1 MPTKTE
7 LKQRE
12 AIPLILAGRTDT
24 EVAEAIGVSRQ
35 TIWKWKRETD
45 FNHDIFAAGDR
56 ILSEHTLAVSKLVDE
71 AIAVISQLLKSKD
84 ENIKFKVA
92 TTVLNSARSWR
103 SQRPKAPGHTS
114 AEGEINRERVEAI
127 MHVNRWQQKFK
138 KQGGKP
144 EDFAK
149 WFFFGDS
156 EENGNGAESPKS
168 TASKKT
174 EKPESA
180 KTPD

>member
-12 AIPLILAGRTDT
+12 AISLFLTGKTET

-35 TIWKWKRETD
+35 TIWKWRRETD
-45 FNHDIFAAGDR
+45 FNHDIVAAGES

-71 AIAVISQLLKSKD
+71 AIAVMTELLKSKD
-84 ENIKFKVA
+84 ENIKFKAA
-92 TTVLNSARSWR
+92 TTVLNYAKSWR
-103 SQRPKAPGHTS
+103 SQRPQAPGHTS
-114 AEGEINRERVEAI
+114 AEGEINRERVEAF
-127 MHVNRWQQKFK
+127 MHVNQWQQKFK

-144 EDFAK
+144 EDFTR
-149 WFFFGDS
+149 WFLFGDS

-168 TASKKT
+168 TASKK
-174 EKPESA
+174 
-180 KTPD
+180 

>member
-12 AIPLILAGRTDT
+12 AISLFLTGKTET
-24 EVAEAIGVSRQ
+24 EVAGAISVSRQ

-45 FNHDIFAAGDR
+45 FNHDIVEAGEN

-71 AIAVISQLLKSKD
+71 AITVMSELLKSED
-84 ENIKFKVA
+84 ETIKFKAA
-92 TTVLNSARSWR
+92 TSVLNSAKNWGED
-103 SQRPKAPGHTS
+103 RPQAPAHS
-114 AEGEINRERVEAI
+114 RAESEVNKERIEAI
-127 MHVNRWQQKFK
+127 MHIERKRKIFEE
-138 KQGGKP
+138 QGGKP
-144 EDFAK
+144 EDFLM
-149 WFFFGDS
+149 WSLFGDS
-156 EENGNGAESPKS
+156 KENGNGTENSTS
-168 TASKKT
+168 TASEKT